1 MSLFT
6 TDREAS
12 RFHLVNRA
20 DMALI
25 RSENFENRKTVGFVL
40 TGWSK
45 VKTQKGPNVFRFPY
59 SCHSSYPELKRFLK
73 NIKIEKLNLNSEQ
86 GQGLVLYLPIRQ
98 SIMFPNSWSSSGKTS
113 LREQMLK

>member
-1 MSLFT
+1 MSAFT

-20 DMALI
+20 DMAKV
-25 RSENFENRKTVGFVL
+25 REENWEHRKTVGFVL

-45 VKTQKGPNVFRFPY
+45 VKTQKGANVFRFPY

-73 NIKIEKLNLNSEQ
+73 GIKIEKLTYTVEASATNEDAERIYHKYSKAAATVTQ
-86 GQGLVLYLPIRQ
+86 
-98 SIMFPNSWSSSGKTS
+98 
-113 LREQMLK
+113 